1 MTQRRA
7 DQLARD
13 GFNTIPRYSSST
25 DVEID
30 LSDNTNAWGTP
41 PAASTVLRAA
51 AGTGAARYPDLY
63 GESLKRTVADRAG
76 IAPECVV
83 TGNGSD
89 DVLDC
94 AIRAFAAPG
103 DTIAHPD
110 PTFVMLP
117 VFSRINNIRP
127 VPVPLTADYAMD
139 ADALLATDARII
151 YLCSPNN
158 PTGTATSADA
168 IRKVIA
174 HAPGLVIVDEAY
186 AEFAGVPGLLSEAP
200 SFERVLVCRT
210 FSKAYGLAGLRVGY
224 GTATPAI
231 VETIERSRGPY
242 KLNSFAER
250 AAVAAM
256 TDDAGWVVER
266 AAEAVSNRIRLADAL
281 SVMGLNPLPSA
292 TNFLL
297 VPTPNAAVL
306 TARLRANGI
315 GIRAFQNL
323 PGLGDAMRIT
333 AGPWPIMER
342 VLTVIAEGL
351 GDS

>member
-13 GFNTIPRYSSST
+13 GFNTIPRYSSGA

-41 PAASTVLRAA
+41 PAASGVLRAA

-63 GESLKRTVADRAG
+63 GESLKRTVANRAG

-127 VPVPLTADYAMD
+127 VPVPLTADHAMD
-139 ADALLATDARII
+139 ADALLATRARII

-158 PTGTATSADA
+158 PTGTATPADA

-174 HAPGLVIVDEAY
+174 HALGLVIVDEAY

-200 SFERVLVCRT
+200 SLERVLVCRT

-231 VETIERSRGPY
+231 IETIERSRGPY

-266 AAEAVSNRIRLADAL
+266 AAEAVANRIRLADAL

-297 VPTPNAAVL
+297 VPTPKAVVL

-315 GIRAFQNL
+315 GIRAFRNL

-342 VLTVIAEGL
+342 TLTVIADGL

>member
-13 GFNTIPRYSSST
+13 GFNTIPRYSSGT

-41 PAASTVLRAA
+41 PAASAVLRAA
-51 AGTGAARYPDLY
+51 AGTGAARYPDPY
-63 GESLKRTVADRAG
+63 GETLKRTVADRAG

-127 VPVPLTADYAMD
+127 VPVPLTADHIMD
-139 ADALLATDARII
+139 VDALLATGARII

-158 PTGTATSADA
+158 PTGTATPADA

-174 HAPGLVIVDEAY
+174 DASGLVIIDEAY

-200 SFERVLVCRT
+200 SLERVLVCRT

-266 AAEAVSNRIRLADAL
+266 AAEAVANRIRLANAL
-281 SVMGLNPLPSA
+281 TAMGLNPLPSA

-297 VPTPNAAVL
+297 IPTPKAAAL
-306 TARLRANGI
+306 AARLRANGI
-315 GIRAFQNL
+315 SIRAFQNL
-323 PGLGDAMRIT
+323 PRLGDAMRIT

-342 VLTVIAEGL
+342 VLQIIAAGM

>member
-13 GFNTIPRYSSST
+13 GFNTIPRYSSGT

-41 PAASTVLRAA
+41 PAASGVLRAA

-63 GESLKRTVADRAG
+63 GESLKRTVAGRAG

-127 VPVPLTADYAMD
+127 VPVPLTADHAMD
-139 ADALLATDARII
+139 ADALLATGARII

-158 PTGTATSADA
+158 PTGTATPADA

-200 SFERVLVCRT
+200 SLERVLVCRT

-231 VETIERSRGPY
+231 IETIERSRGPY

-256 TDDAGWVVER
+256 TDDAGWMVER
-266 AAEAVSNRIRLADAL
+266 AAEAVANRIRLADAL

-297 VPTPNAAVL
+297 VPTPKAVVL

-342 VLTVIAEGL
+342 ALTVIADGL
-351 GDS
+351 RDS